1 MAKEWY
7 VIHTYSG
14 YENKA
19 KDSLAERVKAMGKE
33 SEFGEIIVPT
43 ENVVELVNGK
53 KKTTT
58 RKCFPGYMIVQM
70 DLTEENWHLVR
81 NTPKITGF
89 VGGATNPPSIS
100 EEEVKAITNQMTE
113 GILKPKPKVSF
124 DKGELV
130 RIIDGP
136 FTNFTGVVEDVKPEK
151 GKLSVSVSIFGR
163 PTPVE
168 LEFIQVEKG

>member
-1 MAKEWY
+1 M
-7 VIHTYSG
+7 
-14 YENKA
+14 
-19 KDSLAERVKAMGKE
+19 AERVKAMGKE
-33 SEFGEIIVPT
+33 NEFGEIIVPT
-43 ENVVELVNGK
+43 ENVVELVKGK

-70 DLTEENWHLVR
+70 ELTEENWHLVR

-124 DKGELV
+124 DKGECV
-130 RIIDGP
+130 RIKDGP
-136 FTNFTGVVEDVKPEK
+136 FTNFTGVVEEVKPDK
-151 GKLSVSVSIFGR
+151 GKLRVSVSIFGR